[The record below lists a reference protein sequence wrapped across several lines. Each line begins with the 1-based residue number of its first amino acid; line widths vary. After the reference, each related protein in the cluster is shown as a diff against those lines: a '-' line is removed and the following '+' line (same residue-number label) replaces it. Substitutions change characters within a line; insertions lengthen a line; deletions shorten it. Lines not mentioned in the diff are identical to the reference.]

1 MIAKPTVLVL
11 GAGASVHV
19 GYPLGGDLVNDLCRQ
34 RNSDLDNGLPMHW
47 TAEAA
52 NSFLTRLSRAGHYSI
67 DAFLETVPD
76 QADLGKYLI
85 ARELKRHEDIDKL
98 FSPNNPGWYQYVFNR
113 LLENNSVSGFSS
125 SHLSIIT
132 FNYDRSLE
140 AYLHEA
146 LIARFQMSTDE
157 ASSILSQVPIVHV
170 HGSLGNYPDIPYVS
184 NCEADELLA
193 ISRQIQIIH
202 EVPDP
207 KDGFCNREF
216 EQANELLNQ
225 AERIYFLGFGFHPDN
240 IRRFRF
246 FTPEN
251 TFGREIYATTRGM
264 GAVEV
269 ADLVARLQ
277 PLGFNPAAFNGN
289 TCSNFFSH
297 VAALE

>member
-1 MIAKPTVLVL
+1 MIEKPTVLVL

-34 RNSDLDNGLPMHW
+34 RNSDLYNDLPMHW
-47 TAEAA
+47 TTEDVDR
-52 NSFLTRLSRAGHYSI
+52 FLTRLSRSGHYSI

-85 ARELKRHEDIDKL
+85 ARELKRHEDIDRL

-113 LLENNSVSGFSS
+113 LLEDNNVSGFSS
-125 SHLSIIT
+125 SRLSVIT

-146 LIARFQMSTDE
+146 LVARFQMPTDE
-157 ASSILSQVPIVHV
+157 ASSILSHVQIVHV
-170 HGSLGNYPDIPYVS
+170 HGSLGNYPNIPYVS
-184 NCEADELLA
+184 NCQADELLE
-193 ISRQIQIIH
+193 ISKKIQIIH
-202 EVPDP
+202 EVSDP
-207 KDGFCNREF
+207 EDGFCNREF

-246 FTPEN
+246 FSPEK
-251 TFGREIYATTRGM
+251 TIDREIHATARGIGSVELASFVTRL
-264 GAVEV
+264 E
-269 ADLVARLQ
+269 
-277 PLGFNPAAFNGN
+277 PLGFDSSVFNGN